1 MDKKQIWQATLAR
14 LELTLSKAN
23 FATWFSNT
31 YIIDIIEN
39 DEHAIIGTPHAFAQA
54 WLNKKYHKDILDAL
68 QEVTDGKIKKVTYE
82 VSQPGDEKSKNL
94 DRLVDQ
100 DIKNITVED
109 QKAFRDR
116 ENNLGIFNLNSKY
129 TFESFVV
136 GKTNELAFAAA
147 RGVAEFPGEKFNPLF
162 LYGGVGIGK
171 THLAQAIGNQILKNN
186 SGTKILYVTS
196 ERFTNDY
203 VDAIKGGK
211 MKEFRMKY
219 RSYDVLIIDDVQFL
233 AGKDGTQEELFNTF
247 NEYHQK
253 NLQIIL
259 TSDRAPQA
267 LSAFQERLKS
277 RFSCGMVADIGE
289 PDYEMRVAIIKSKL
303 AEKKYKFDDEVIKYI
318 AAEVQ
323 KSVREIEG
331 VLNKIIAQYEL
342 RKIEPNIENVKETI
356 SYYNEQNK
364 KNVKF
369 TPLQLIETV
378 ASFYDITVDSI
389 KGTSRRKEL
398 VIPRQVSMF
407 LMREELD
414 ASFPNIGAELGN
426 RDHTTAMHS
435 YQKIKKEIEQNNRI
449 KKDIDMIRERLYNSS
464 YN

>member
-1 MDKKQIWQATLAR
+1 M
-14 LELTLSKAN
+14 
-23 FATWFSNT
+23 
-31 YIIDIIEN
+31 
-39 DEHAIIGTPHAFAQA
+39 
-54 WLNKKYHKDILDAL
+54 
-68 QEVTDGKIKKVTYE
+68 TDGQIKRITYE
-82 VSQPGDEKSKNL
+82 VSQPGDEKSKIL
-94 DRLVDQ
+94 EKLMDSES
-100 DIKNITVED
+100 KNITAED
-109 QKAFRDR
+109 QRMIREK
-116 ENNLGIFNLNSKY
+116 ENNLGVFNLNNKY
-129 TFESFVV
+129 TFDSFVV

-147 RGVAEFPGEKFNPLF
+147 RGVSEFPGEKFNPLF
-162 LYGGVGIGK
+162 IYGGVGIGK

-186 SGTKILYVTS
+186 QEARILYVTS

-211 MKEFRMKY
+211 MKEFRVKY
-219 RSYDVLIIDDVQFL
+219 RSYDVLIIDDIQFL

-253 NLQIIL
+253 NLQIVL

-277 RFSCGMVADIGE
+277 RFSCGMVADIEE
-289 PDYEMRVAIIKSKL
+289 PDFETREAIIKAKL
-303 AEKKYKFDDEVIKYI
+303 AEKKYKFDDDVVKYI

-342 RKIEPNIENVKETI
+342 RKIEPTIENVKETI

-369 TPLQLIETV
+369 TPIQLIETV

-389 KGTSRRKEL
+389 KGTSRKKEL

-414 ASFPNIGAELGN
+414 ASFPNIGSELGN

-435 YQKIKKEIEQNNRI
+435 YQKIKREIEQNNRI
-449 KKDIDMIRERLYNSS
+449 KKDIDMIRERLYNGS

>member
-1 MDKKQIWQATLAR
+1 MDKKQIWQAALAR
-14 LELTLSKAN
+14 LELSLSKAN
-23 FATWFSNT
+23 FATWFNNT
-31 YIIDIIEN
+31 FIIDIIEN
-39 DEHAIIGTPHAFAQA
+39 DEHVIIGTPHAFAQA
-54 WLNKKYHKDILDAL
+54 WLNKKYHKDILNSL
-68 QEVTDGKIKKVTYE
+68 QEVTDGKIKRITYE
-82 VSQPGDEKSKNL
+82 VSQPGEEKSKTL
-94 DRLVDQ
+94 ERLMDPES
-100 DIKNITVED
+100 KNVSTID
-109 QKAFRDR
+109 QKTFKER
-116 ENNLGIFNLNSKY
+116 ESSLGVFNLNNKY
-129 TFESFVV
+129 IFDTFVV

-162 LYGGVGIGK
+162 IHGGVGIGK
-171 THLAQAIGNQILKNN
+171 THLAQAIGNQVLKSNPEA
-186 SGTKILYVTS
+186 KILYVTS

-211 MKEFRMKY
+211 MKEFRVKY
-219 RSYDVLIIDDVQFL
+219 RSYDILIIDDVQFL

-253 NLQIIL
+253 NLQIVL

-289 PDYEMRVAIIKSKL
+289 PDLETRIAIIKAKL
-303 AEKKYKFDDEVIKYI
+303 SEKKYKFDDGVIRYI
-318 AAEVQ
+318 AVEMQ

-342 RKIEPNIENVKETI
+342 RRIEPTIDNVKEMI

-369 TPLQLIETV
+369 TPVQLIETV
-378 ASFYDITVDSI
+378 ASFYDITVESI
-389 KGTSRRKEL
+389 KGTSRKKEL
-398 VIPRQVSMF
+398 VTPRQVSMF

-414 ASFPNIGAELGN
+414 ASFPNIGSELGN

-435 YQKIKKEIEQNNRI
+435 YQKIKKEIAENNRI
-449 KKDIDMIRERLYNSS
+449 KKDIDMIRERLYNGS